1 MPLVMLILVDFF
13 LNTMSF
19 PPYNF
24 IRIYLILRLWKSEI
38 QLYNSDLI
46 LLKNVLIIYGHTLF
60 NPWVILFF
68 IIFKFTLI
76 RD

>member
-13 LNTMSF
+13 LNMRSF

-24 IRIYLILRLWKSEI
+24 IIYLILRLWKSEI
-38 QLYNSDLI
+38 RLYNGDLI
-46 LLKNVLIIYGHTLF
+46 LLKSVLIIYGHTFF
-60 NPWVILFF
+60 NPWVIVFF

-76 RD
+76 YD